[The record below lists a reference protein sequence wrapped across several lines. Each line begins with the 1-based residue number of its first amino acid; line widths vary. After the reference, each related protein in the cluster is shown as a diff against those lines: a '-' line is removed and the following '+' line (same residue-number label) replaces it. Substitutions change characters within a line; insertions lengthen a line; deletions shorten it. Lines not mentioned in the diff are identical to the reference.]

1 MITTQ
6 EEAWKPIK
14 DYEKYYEISNLG
26 EVKSLHKNKKR
37 ILKPSKSGEYL
48 SVVLQKNGTSKTI
61 TIHKLVIQHFNETS
75 TPNQCINHI
84 DGN

>member
-1 MITTQ
+1 MRYNKTMITTQ

-37 ILKPSKSGEYL
+37 ILKPSLE
-48 SVVLQKNGTSKTI
+48 NI
-61 TIHKLVIQHFNETS
+61 
-75 TPNQCINHI
+75 
-84 DGN
+84 

>member
-1 MITTQ
+1 MRYNKTMITTQ

-37 ILKPSKSGEYL
+37 IHTNPN
-48 SVVLQKNGTSKTI
+48 LQI
-61 TIHKLVIQHFNETS
+61 I
-75 TPNQCINHI
+75 
-84 DGN
+84 